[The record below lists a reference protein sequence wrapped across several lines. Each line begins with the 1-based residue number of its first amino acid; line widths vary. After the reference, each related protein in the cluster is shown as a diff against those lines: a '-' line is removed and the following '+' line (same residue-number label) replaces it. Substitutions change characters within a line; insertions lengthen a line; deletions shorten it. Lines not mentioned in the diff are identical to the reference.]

1 MKTEHLMKN
10 DFLWLADANVGLASY
25 NVTEPRPPLMVSTN
39 LKLFKLFLCDVGLL
53 TYMYGMETVR
63 DMTSGRTDI
72 HYGALY
78 ENVVAQELVCHGLP
92 LYYFKNE
99 RIGEVDFV
107 LPWRHE
113 SVMPVEVKS
122 GKSYK
127 RHSAL
132 NKLLNV
138 ENYGIDS
145 AIVLYEGN
153 VRVEGKISYLPV
165 YFASFL
171 DLT

>member
-1 MKTEHLMKN
+1 M
-10 DFLWLADANVGLASY
+10 
-25 NVTEPRPPLMVSTN
+25 
-39 LKLFKLFLCDVGLL
+39 
-53 TYMYGMETVR
+53 
-63 DMTSGRTDI
+63 
-72 HYGALY
+72 
-78 ENVVAQELVCHGLP
+78 
-92 LYYFKNE
+92 
-99 RIGEVDFV
+99 
-107 LPWRHE
+107 PWRHE

-122 GKSYK
+122 GKTYK

-171 DLT
+171 DLM